1 MSMKSKA
8 YKLNKGFIIQEIENE
23 TVIFDGENSVLFSFN
38 ETASFIFRRLKK
50 RQEPEKIAHQLAKT
64 YEVSEA
70 TAFKDVN
77 SLIGKLAKKDIIK

>member
-1 MSMKSKA
+1 MKEQK

-38 ETASFIFRRLKK
+38 ETASFIFKRLKK
-50 RQEPEKIAHQLAKT
+50 GQEPEKIARSLAKA
-64 YEVSEA
+64 YEVSES
-70 TAFKDVN
+70 TALKDVN